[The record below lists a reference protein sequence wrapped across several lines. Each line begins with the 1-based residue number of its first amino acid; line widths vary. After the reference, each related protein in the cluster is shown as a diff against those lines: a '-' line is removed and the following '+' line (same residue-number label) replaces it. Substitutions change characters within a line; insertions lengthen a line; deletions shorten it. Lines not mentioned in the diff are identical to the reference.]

1 MEDTIG
7 LASSLGLINRGGA
20 AFGGNVLTRV
30 ANKELEMDAAKQ
42 KAEAA
47 RLAKQSQ
54 EEKVLANRMKVTG
67 KFDELARKDVEK
79 SYTDMLMTRGYLDP
93 QKTAQFNYD
102 VQRHE
107 EATKERAAAKE
118 LLSKN
123 KYLIP
128 EADSKAFQNSDI
140 AYLSERAKD
149 PTSGIAPDPN
159 LPNVYRLASEK
170 LVPRINIGEALNKS
184 KALLSD
190 GDYDYNKKSTINVNG
205 RTKVQVPLKIES
217 LNKVGQIF
225 LQDKVNYDNFVDSYK
240 PEILKKMQANPNM
253 EEPAAALKVYTEK
266 LSEIGKVERDVTP
279 SKGITINNSFSSDG
293 KGSFSSKDKKINLTE
308 VEPTSTI
315 KQGEYLYT
323 RTGAKPDVINLNV
336 GGRED
341 AVKKFKDVTYV
352 GKIDNNKGYVIGTRE
367 MTIPEMSSPEGQK
380 YLANFGDK
388 DNYPARVEV
397 PLSVI
402 KGVLQIVEDTWKKM
416 NSVSGGVKPA
426 AKAASKPVSAGGAQ
440 KAKTVKISTIK
451 SKVGTKG
458 FEGYTEKELVDY
470 YKSQGYTVN

>member
-30 ANKELEMDAAKQ
+30 ANKELERDAAKQ

-47 RLAKQSQ
+47 RLAKQAQ
-54 EEKVLANRMKVTG
+54 EEKALANRMKVTG

-79 SYTDMLMTRGYLDP
+79 SYTDMLMSKGYLDP

-128 EADSKAFQNSDI
+128 EEDSKAFQNNDI
-140 AYLSERAKD
+140 AYLAERAKD

-159 LPNVYRLASEK
+159 LPNVYHLASEK

-190 GDYDYNKKSTINVNG
+190 GDYDYSKKSTINVNG

-279 SKGITINNSFSSDG
+279 SKGITINNAFSSDRG
-293 KGSFSSKDKKINLTE
+293 GSFESKKIRLTP
-308 VEPTSTI
+308 VEPTATV

-323 RTGAKPDVINLNV
+323 FVGAKPDVVNLNV

-341 AVKKFKDVTYV
+341 AVKKFNNVTYV
-352 GKIDNNKGYVIGTRE
+352 GKIDNNKGYVIGTRKMTPAE
-367 MTIPEMSSPEGQK
+367 MKSPEGEK
-380 YLANFGDK
+380 YLNDYN
-388 DNYPARVEV
+388 DINNYPARVEV

-402 KGVLQIVEDTWKKM
+402 KGVLQIDEDTWKKM
-416 NSVSGGVKPA
+416 NAVSGGVKPA
-426 AKAASKPVSAGGAQ
+426 SKAASKTVS
-440 KAKTVKISTIK
+440 TN
-451 SKVGTKG
+451 KVAAPKKG
-458 FEGYTEKELVDY
+458 VVVGKKDDKL
-470 YKSQGYTVN
+470 